1 MEGHMNEKV
10 KKLYRSKTDKIIAG
24 VCGGMG
30 KYFNTD
36 PLVFRLI
43 FIALTFAGGSGILLY
58 IIFAIIVPEEPD
70 NQHKTEK
77 INDEEQIKENAKSAA
92 KDFKNAARKYGSN
105 REILGI
111 IIIIIGLLLLLNVF
125 LPIVF
130 RWDIIWPVL
139 IILLGIYLI
148 SRRS

>member
-1 MEGHMNEKV
+1 MNEKV